1 MSDSL
6 LTTLLIENFLNA
18 HPQIKASL
26 LKENNEV
33 GLHKALSPDSTDE
46 NEALE
51 PHLHKALT
59 SKEKILSPEQTR
71 SLNNPKKPNSLL
83 SKAAKYYKFIGIPL
97 TLAALLHNA
106 DISKDKNEPINPTP
120 VVEEIIASELD
131 NESKAEL
138 TKEIQL
144 ANSDK
149 DEFGPQVIYK
159 AKRSAD
165 FDKMVS
171 DFIISNEGFTSKPH
185 SDVKQVS
192 IGHGTSVSDGTTQ
205 IPKNWKQTLYKR
217 YDVPEE
223 KQKLDPKDGIS
234 RDTAKHIF
242 DIKYNK
248 NKRILDDIKYIHVFP
263 EHIQT
268 AIFDLAFNMGPYF
281 FEKFANFNEQL
292 KLAAEELKGG
302 MITPENIDNANTFLY
317 AAKTELLGNYDEMG
331 RYEGPTKYRKDLK
344 NRSDKIANILN
355 AGVSLDDFE
364 VQVAEVPS
372 ASYSLPSPEP
382 DLSSYSQLE
391 NKKYSL
397 KNIFFS

>member
-33 GLHKALSPDSTDE
+33 GLHKALSLDDTDE
-46 NEALE
+46 IAPI
-51 PHLHKALT
+51 PHEHRILT
-59 SKEKILSPEQTR
+59 PEQTR

-97 TLAALLHNA
+97 TLASLLHNA

-120 VVEEIIASELD
+120 VVEEIIKSELD
-131 NESKAEL
+131 DESKAEF

-171 DFIISNEGFTSKPH
+171 DFIISNEGFAPQPDEDNH
-185 SDVKQVS
+185 QVS
-192 IGHGTSVSDGTTQ
+192 IGHGNSVVDGTTQ
-205 IPKNWKQTLYKR
+205 IPENWKEILYKR
-217 YDVPEE
+217 YDVP
-223 KQKLDPKDGIS
+223 KKYQKLDPKDGIS
-234 RDTAKHIF
+234 RVTAKHIF
-242 DIKYNK
+242 DIKYKK
-248 NKRILDDIKYIHVFP
+248 NKRILDKISYIQYFP

-302 MITPENIDNANTFLY
+302 MITPENIDNANTFLA
-317 AAKTELLGNYDEMG
+317 AAKSELLGNYDKTG
-331 RYEGPTKYRKDLK
+331 KYTGPTKYRKDLP
-344 NRSDKIANILN
+344 NRSDKIKAILD

-372 ASYSLPSPEP
+372 SSYSLPSPEP

>member
-1 MSDSL
+1 MSNSL

-46 NEALE
+46 NEVLE

-71 SLNNPKKPNSLL
+71 SLNNPKKPDSLL

-120 VVEEIIASELD
+120 VVEEIIKSELD
-131 NESKAEL
+131 DKSSADFIE
-138 TKEIQL
+138 EIQL

-159 AKRSAD
+159 AKRPAD
-165 FDKMVS
+165 FDEMVS
-171 DFIISNEGFTSKPH
+171 YFIISNEGFASQPKGDKH
-185 SDVKQVS
+185 QVS
-192 IGHGTSVSDGTTQ
+192 IGHGNSVADGTTK
-205 IPKNWKQTLYKR
+205 IPKNWKQILYKR
-217 YDVPEE
+217 YDVP
-223 KQKLDPKDGIS
+223 KRLQKLDSENKIS
-234 RDTAKHIF
+234 RETARHIF
-242 DIKYNK
+242 DIKYEE

-268 AIFDLAFNMGPYF
+268 AIFDLAFNMGTNF
-281 FEKFANFNEQL
+281 FAKFANFNKQL

-302 MITPENIDNANTFLY
+302 MITPENIDNANTFLA
-317 AAKTELLGNYDEMG
+317 AAKSELLGNYDEMG
-331 RYEGPTKYRKDLK
+331 RYVGPTKYRKDLK
-344 NRSDKIANILN
+344 NRSDKIAKLLSY
-355 AGVSLDDFE
+355 GVSLDDFE

>member
-18 HPQIKASL
+18 HPQIKASI

-33 GLHKALSPDSTDE
+33 GLHKALSLDDNKS
-46 NEALE
+46 LE

-59 SKEKILSPEQTR
+59 SKEKILSPEQTQ
-71 SLNNPKKPNSLL
+71 SLNNPKNPNSLL

-97 TLAALLHNA
+97 ALAALLHNA

-120 VVEEIIASELD
+120 AVEEIIASELD
-131 NESKAEL
+131 DESKAEL

-144 ANSDK
+144 ANLDK

-234 RDTAKHIF
+234 RDTAKYIF

-248 NKRILDDIKYIHVFP
+248 NKRILDEISYIQYFP

-268 AIFDLAFNMGPYF
+268 AIFDLAFNMGTNF
-281 FEKFANFNEQL
+281 FAKFANFNKQL

-302 MITPENIDNANTFLY
+302 MITPENIDNANTFLA
-317 AAKTELLGNYDEMG
+317 AAKTELTGNYDKTG
-331 RYEGPTKYRKDLK
+331 KYTGPTKYRKDLP